1 MVDFDRRQF
10 AVSPLRAH
18 RGDHRGRSA
27 DPDRREDEGRHLT
40 GDPRIEAYASLLV
53 ETCVDVQP
61 GWQVLVTGGHLARPL
76 LEEVSR
82 LVGRRGAYALQRVS
96 LSGYGT
102 NIPWAQEAPD
112 ELLATPATI
121 EAYAFDNADGWISI
135 EAPENT
141 RELTGLPA
149 EQLARLQSGL
159 RPHLER
165 MFTHELKWVGCQYP
179 TPALAQ
185 EAGLSLQEFEDFLY
199 GACLLDWDAERE
211 RMSGY
216 AQHFDDAEEVRLVG
230 DGTDIRIGV
239 AGRSALVDAG
249 GANIP
254 GGEFFLSP
262 VEDSAEG
269 EIVFGEFPAVYNGR
283 EVAGIALRFEAGLV
297 VEASATANEEFLL
310 EMLDLD
316 EGARRLGELGIGC
329 NPGITRYMK
338 NTLFDEKIDGTAH
351 LALGNGLPEV
361 GGTNVSQLHWDIV
374 KDLRHGGRIELDGRP
389 VQKDGRWLV

>member
-1 MVDFDRRQF
+1 
-10 AVSPLRAH
+10 
-18 RGDHRGRSA
+18 
-27 DPDRREDEGRHLT
+27 
-40 GDPRIEAYASLLV
+40 
-53 ETCVDVQP
+53 
-61 GWQVLVTGGHLARPL
+61 LVTGGHLARPL

-82 LVGRRGAYALQRVS
+82 QVGRRGAYALQRAS
-96 LSGYGT
+96 LTGYST
-102 NIPWAQEAPD
+102 NIPWAQEAPE
-112 ELLATPATI
+112 ELLATPASI
-121 EAYAFDNADGWISI
+121 EAYAFDNADGWIAI

-141 RELTGLPA
+141 REQTGLPA
-149 EQLARLQSGL
+149 ERLARLQSGI

-211 RMSGY
+211 RMSQY
-216 AQHFDDAEEVRLVG
+216 ARHFDEAEEVRLVG

-249 GANIP
+249 GANMP

-283 EVAGIALRFEAGLV
+283 EVAGIALRFEAGRV

-316 EGARRLGELGIGC
+316 EGSRRLGELGIGC
-329 NPGITRYMK
+329 NPGITRYMN
-338 NTLFDEKIDGTAH
+338 NTLFDEKMDGTAH

-374 KDLRHGGRIELDGRP
+374 KDLRQGGRIELDGRV
-389 VQKDGRWLV
+389 VQEDGRWLV

>member
-1 MVDFDRRQF
+1 M
-10 AVSPLRAH
+10 
-18 RGDHRGRSA
+18 
-27 DPDRREDEGRHLT
+27 
-40 GDPRIEAYASLLV
+40 
-53 ETCVDVQP
+53 
-61 GWQVLVTGGHLARPL
+61 TGGQLARPL

-82 LVGRRGAYALQRVS
+82 VVGRRGAYAIQRAS
-96 LSGYGT
+96 LNGYGT

-112 ELLATPATI
+112 ELLDTPASI
-121 EAYAFDNADGWISI
+121 EAYAFDNADALISI

-149 EQLARLQSGL
+149 ERLARLQAGL

-185 EAGLSLQEFEDFLY
+185 EAGLSLQAFGDFLY
-199 GACLLDWDAERE
+199 GACLLDWEAERE
-211 RMSGY
+211 RMSRY
-216 AQHFDDAEEVRLVG
+216 AEHFDAAEEVRLVG
-230 DGTDIRIGV
+230 GGTDIRLGV

-249 GANIP
+249 GANMP

-269 EIVFGEFPAVYNGR
+269 EIVFSEFPAVYNGR
-283 EVAGIALRFEAGLV
+283 EVAGIALRFEAGRV

-316 EGARRLGELGIGC
+316 EGSRRLGELGIGC
-329 NPGITRYMK
+329 NPGITRYMN
-338 NTLFDEKIDGTAH
+338 NTLFDEKMDGTAH

-374 KDLRHGGRIELDGRP
+374 KDLRQGGRIELDGRV
-389 VQKDGRWLV
+389 VQEDGRWLV

>member
-1 MVDFDRRQF
+1 
-10 AVSPLRAH
+10 
-18 RGDHRGRSA
+18 
-27 DPDRREDEGRHLT
+27 
-40 GDPRIEAYASLLV
+40 V

-76 LEEVSR
+76 LEEVNR
-82 LVGRRGAYALQRVS
+82 LVGRRGAYAVQRVS
-96 LSGYGT
+96 LNGYGT
-102 NIPWAQEAPD
+102 NIPWAQEAPE
-112 ELLATPATI
+112 ELLGTPAPI

-141 RELTGLPA
+141 RELTDLPA
-149 EQLARLQSGL
+149 ERLARLQSGL

-179 TPALAQ
+179 TPSLAQ

-211 RMSGY
+211 RMSQY
-216 AQHFDDAEEVRLVG
+216 ARHFDEAQEVRLVG
-230 DGTDIRIGV
+230 DETDIRIGV

-249 GANIP
+249 GANMP

-269 EIVFGEFPAVYNGR
+269 KIVFGEFPAVYNGR
-283 EVAGIALRFEAGLV
+283 EVAGITLRFEAGRV

-316 EGARRLGELGIGC
+316 DGSRRLGELGIGC
-329 NPGITRYMK
+329 NPGITRYMN
-338 NTLFDEKIDGTAH
+338 NTLFDEKMDGTAH

-374 KDLRHGGRIELDGRP
+374 KDLRQGGRIELDGRV
-389 VQKDGRWLV
+389 VQEDGRWLV

>member
-1 MVDFDRRQF
+1 
-10 AVSPLRAH
+10 
-18 RGDHRGRSA
+18 
-27 DPDRREDEGRHLT
+27 
-40 GDPRIEAYASLLV
+40 V

-76 LEEVSR
+76 LEEVNR
-82 LVGRRGAYALQRVS
+82 LVGRRGAYAVQRVS
-96 LSGYGT
+96 LNGYGT
-102 NIPWAQEAPD
+102 NIPWAQEAPE
-112 ELLATPATI
+112 ELLGTPAPI
-121 EAYAFDNADGWISI
+121 EAYAFENADGWISI

-149 EQLARLQSGL
+149 ERLARLQSGL

-179 TPALAQ
+179 TASLAQ

-199 GACLLDWDAERE
+199 GACLLDWEAERE
-211 RMSGY
+211 RMSRY
-216 AQHFDDAEEVRLVG
+216 AQHFDDAEEVRLVAA
-230 DGTDIRIGV
+230 GTDIRIGV
-239 AGRSALVDAG
+239 AGRPALVDAG
-249 GANIP
+249 GANMP

-283 EVAGIALRFEAGLV
+283 EVAGIALRFEAGRV

-338 NTLFDEKIDGTAH
+338 NTLFDEKMDGTAH
-351 LALGNGLPEV
+351 LAVGNGLPEV

-374 KDLRHGGRIELDGRP
+374 KDLRQGGRIELDGRV
-389 VQKDGRWLV
+389 VQEDGRWLV